1 MLKWKCC
8 SNRLQK
14 SEDQENSSVTMAALE
29 EKVPL
34 MFRFLGDEDD
44 DVSAAVIPFVQDY
57 IGILK
62 QMKQISPKHRE
73 HIEVQ
78 TVHYI
83 KNFSGYRIEEMLIS
97 VIYVHKCVGVFFIH
111 LVKLKS
117 NPSPCH

>member
-1 MLKWKCC
+1 M
-8 SNRLQK
+8 QK
-14 SEDQENSSVTMAALE
+14 AEDQENSNVTMAALE

-44 DVSAAVIPFVQDY
+44 DVSAAVIPFVQEY

-78 TVHYI
+78 IVYTRGCGV
-83 KNFSGYRIEEMLIS
+83 KKMLIS
-97 VIYVHKCVGVFFIH
+97 NIHLNVIYVQYMYTKYLIIY
-111 LVKLKS
+111 
-117 NPSPCH
+117 